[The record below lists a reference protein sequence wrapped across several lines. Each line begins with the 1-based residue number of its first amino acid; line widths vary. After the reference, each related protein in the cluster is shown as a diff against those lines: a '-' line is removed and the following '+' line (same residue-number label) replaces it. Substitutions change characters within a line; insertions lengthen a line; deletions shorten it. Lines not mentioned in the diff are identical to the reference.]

1 MGVACFS
8 FAIMVLKVVMDGQV
22 GFPKGWQAS
31 RVVVSWGGLD
41 EMDGW
46 ELLGGLGG
54 VHFGLVELGL
64 CEDLVDPVR
73 LLPDKDGTKVT
84 KPLAQVRY
92 YWCYNLQVGV

>member
-1 MGVACFS
+1 MRW
-8 FAIMVLKVVMDGQV
+8 MY
-22 GFPKGWQAS
+22 
-31 RVVVSWGGLD
+31 
-41 EMDGW
+41 GW

-54 VHFGLVELGL
+54 AHVGLVELGL
-64 CEDLVDPVR
+64 CEDLGLDLVR